1 MADTKVY
8 PNTDL
13 RWKLPL
19 RGDSFGTYI
28 FDADQQMIAQSRGW
42 GHLTG
47 GGGLKL
53 DADTAEAIQKA
64 RLDEI
69 APPSLPEL
77 DREDARVE
85 AQGGSPFS
93 QSSPA
98 IASVTTST
106 AC

>member
-69 APPSLPEL
+69 ARRVNLHDEL
-77 DREDARVE
+77 LAALKGMLSFFAPAPGERVV
-85 AQGGSPFS
+85 
-93 QSSPA
+93 
-98 IASVTTST
+98 ID
-106 AC
+106 